1 MIKAHFNDRSSVSVW
16 AAIGAPL
23 LGVPLMVALLAV
35 AAPRDQLSVEV
46 DAPIKTEQ
54 LDVQEVE
61 VPIEIENVEEPLRR
75 G

>member
-1 MIKAHFNDRSSVSVW
+1 MIKAHLNDRSAAPVW

-23 LGVPLMVALLAV
+23 LGVPLMVALLAL
-35 AAPRDQLSVEV
+35 AAPGDGGSVDV
-46 DAPIKTEQ
+46 DSSITTER